1 MKKRMKIMKL
11 LDRVCTSDG
20 YVSKVR
26 IVGSA
31 SGLDLYEGSIFYVPY
46 GLCTDYVLAYE
57 KREGM
62 LVITSTCSPM

>member
-11 LDRVCTSDG
+11 LDRVCASDRF
-20 YVSKVR
+20 VRKVR

-57 KREGM
+57 EQEGI